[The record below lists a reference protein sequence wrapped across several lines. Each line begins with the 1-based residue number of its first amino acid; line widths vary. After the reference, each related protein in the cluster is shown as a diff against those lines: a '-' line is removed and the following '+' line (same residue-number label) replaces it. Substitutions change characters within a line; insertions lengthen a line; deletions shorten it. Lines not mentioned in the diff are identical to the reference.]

1 MGRRGRGI
9 WWISWGSRG
18 WREEGVGWE
27 YFLVGRGKRIIVRK
41 GREEVRT
48 VFFCEKREER
58 EICILEKNK
67 KRRMRK
73 TTPASFS
80 LEASPS
86 QVASPFLP
94 FLDSPVFRAILPLR
108 ST

>member
-1 MGRRGRGI
+1 MGLFLGGK
-9 WWISWGSRG
+9 G
-18 WREEGVGWE
+18 EEDYCKE
-27 YFLVGRGKRIIVRK
+27 GKR
-41 GREEVRT
+41 GNENCP
-48 VFFCEKREER
+48 FCEKREER
-58 EICILEKNK
+58 EMYILEKNK

>member
-1 MGRRGRGI
+1 MDKLGKLGMERG
-9 WWISWGSRG
+9 
-18 WREEGVGWE
+18 GVGWE

-48 VFFCEKREER
+48 VFFVRRDKREEG
-58 EICILEKNK
+58 EICILEKNKARIK

-94 FLDSPVFRAILPLR
+94 FLDSSVFRAILPLR

>member
-1 MGRRGRGI
+1 MEKLGKLGMER
-9 WWISWGSRG
+9 
-18 WREEGVGWE
+18 EGVGWE

-67 KRRMRK
+67 KGG
-73 TTPASFS
+73 
-80 LEASPS
+80 
-86 QVASPFLP
+86 
-94 FLDSPVFRAILPLR
+94 
-108 ST
+108 

>member
-1 MGRRGRGI
+1 MDKLGKLGMERGGGRMRVFLGEMGKGI
-9 WWISWGSRG
+9 
-18 WREEGVGWE
+18 
-27 YFLVGRGKRIIVRK
+27 IIKK

-48 VFFCEKREER
+48 VLFCEKREER

-94 FLDSPVFRAILPLR
+94 FLDLPVFRAILPLR

>member
-1 MGRRGRGI
+1 MER
-9 WWISWGSRG
+9 
-18 WREEGVGWE
+18 EGVGWE

-67 KRRMRK
+67 KG
-73 TTPASFS
+73 
-80 LEASPS
+80 E
-86 QVASPFLP
+86 
-94 FLDSPVFRAILPLR
+94 
-108 ST
+108 

>member
-1 MGRRGRGI
+1 MEKLGKLGMER
-9 WWISWGSRG
+9 
-18 WREEGVGWE
+18 EGVGWE

-48 VFFCEKREER
+48 VFFVRRDKREEG

-73 TTPASFS
+73 TRPASVS
-80 LEASPS
+80 LEASPL

-94 FLDSPVFRAILPLR
+94 FLDSPAFRAILPLR